1 MLITEN
7 KKTGLELKV
16 MESDTKIRLKIKN
29 RFRVTSNTKRMNYS
43 SNETIRYMSDNELIA
58 EYKKSHDKLFV
69 GELYKR
75 YAHLVL
81 GMCISYFKDKDTAKD
96 MVLQIFEKLFD
107 ELKRREVE
115 TFKAWLTFVVR
126 NYCISEIRKMQTQ
139 QSRSA
144 DYEVTLKTAAIGNE
158 EEDEHTE
165 KQILQLETALNELN
179 PFQKKCIELFYYK
192 NMSYAQIVEITGY
205 SVNEVKSYI
214 QNGKRN
220 LKLILTEIK

>member
-1 MLITEN
+1 
-7 KKTGLELKV
+7 
-16 MESDTKIRLKIKN
+16 
-29 RFRVTSNTKRMNYS
+29 
-43 SNETIRYMSDNELIA
+43 MSDNELIA
-58 EYKKSHDKLFV
+58 QYKKSQDKLFV

-81 GMCISYFKDKDTAKD
+81 GMCIQYFKDKDTAKD
-96 MVLQIFEKLFD
+96 MVLQIFEKLFE
-107 ELKRREVE
+107 ELRKREVE
-115 TFKAWLTFVVR
+115 NFKAWLTFVVR
-126 NYCISEIRKMQTQ
+126 NYCISELRKIQTQ

-144 DYEVTLKTAAIGNE
+144 GYEISVQTAAISMGDDE
-158 EEDEHTE
+158 EKTE
-165 KQILQLETALNELN
+165 MQIRQLETALNELN

-220 LKLILTEIK
+220 LKLLLTEVK